1 MTIGALTDLA
11 RTSLQEIYS
20 PEESRA
26 ITLRIVEHYLE
37 IPSYKCISE
46 PDKSVVEDERYEA
59 LCSALSQ
66 LREGCPLQYVLGFAE
81 FCGHRFKVGRGCLIP
96 RPETEE
102 LVTRIIEECS
112 DIELGDEP
120 FNILDLCTGSGC
132 IAYSL
137 AAAFPDAM
145 VYACDISQ
153 EALGIACRQRVKL
166 SGARPVFFQA
176 DILNNPPAG
185 LPKFDIIVSNPPY
198 IKESE
203 KSLMH
208 RNVLDY
214 EPSEALFVPD
224 DDPLLFY
231 RAIAGWAEKLLS
243 PKGRIYLEINEKL
256 GPETSALFPGSSVSN
271 DLNGRPRFVT
281 CNTL

>member
-1 MTIGALTDLA
+1 MTLGFLTGLL

-26 ITLRIVEHYLE
+26 ITLRIVEHFLE
-37 IPSYKCISE
+37 IPSYECLSD
-46 PDKSVVEDERYEA
+46 PDKDVMEDERYEGLMA
-59 LCSALSQ
+59 ALSK
-66 LREGCPLQYVLGFAE
+66 LREGCPLQYVIGYAE
-81 FCGHRFKVGRGCLIP
+81 FCGHRFKVGKGCLIP

-102 LVTRIIEECS
+102 LVSGIIDECS

-120 FNILDLCTGSGC
+120 FNILDICTGSGC

-145 VYACDISQ
+145 VYGCDISQ
-153 EALGIACRQRVKL
+153 AALSIACRQRIKL
-166 SGARPVFFQA
+166 SGARPVLFQA
-176 DILNNPPAG
+176 DILKEPPAG

-203 KSLMH
+203 KVAMH
-208 RNVLDY
+208 RNVLDF
-214 EPSEALFVPD
+214 EPHEALFVPD

-231 RAIAGWAEKLLS
+231 RAIAEWADRLLA
-243 PKGRIYLEINEKL
+243 PQGRVYLEINETF
-256 GPETSALFPGSSVSN
+256 GRETAALFPGSMVSE
-271 DLNGRPRFVT
+271 DFNGRARFVKYKS
-281 CNTL
+281 L